1 MESYRCQSC
10 GAEILINDTTG
21 SGFSKCIY
29 CGSNV
34 TLFKK
39 EYSKLNLK
47 KMVPFRTSEEEAINY
62 LTNVLNYT
70 RRNEILD
77 VKRIFIPVRFCSY
90 DFSYLCSY
98 RYVVSSD
105 EDGTTYDNN
114 DSLIDGSVKEEMILE
129 TSIMNNLLGFHDL
142 RDNVRYDFDP
152 VKLGSI
158 SCEFSDKYN
167 EENIIKLIEKRMV
180 EFGKGVFSRTG
191 GRSVTK
197 VYNVNHYLSNT
208 QIDSYTTLV
217 PVYLVRCRGGRN
229 YAVSGVI
236 NKNVEDTNGK
246 IDTMAIIGMVMAFT
260 GFFFLPVFFIG
271 FILILVSALNQNNK
285 KGMYKTQNGYDV
297 SDNIRYSLYIENM
310 AKKTFEFHDFK

>member
-39 EYSKLNLK
+39 EYSKLNIK

-142 RDNVRYDFDP
+142 RGVPREDFDP
-152 VKLGSI
+152 IKLGRI
-158 SCEFSDKYN
+158 SCEFSEKVREKDIKKTI
-167 EENIIKLIEKRMV
+167 EEHVTRFCKPKLPHHKEIVNI
-180 EFGKGVFSRTG
+180 
-191 GRSVTK
+191 
-197 VYNVNHYLSNT
+197 YNVN
-208 QIDSYTTLV
+208 QVIDNVNIENFTTLI
-217 PVYLVRCRGGRN
+217 PVYLVKTVKGAN

-236 NKNVEDTNGK
+236 NSSIVEDRDKSNNNYMTLG
-246 IDTMAIIGMVMAFT
+246 TVLVMTGMFS
-260 GFFFLPVFFIG
+260 
-271 FILILVSALNQNNK
+271 FILMPVLVPLGIVFIIMGQKGKSDNNK
-285 KGMYKTQNGYDV
+285 DVHSYSQVDNYRYYIYDEPFR
-297 SDNIRYSLYIENM
+297 D
-310 AKKTFEFHDFK
+310 KEFQFHEF

>member
-39 EYSKLNLK
+39 EYSKLNIK

-142 RDNVRYDFDP
+142 RGVPREDFDP
-152 VKLGSI
+152 IKLGRI
-158 SCEFSDKYN
+158 SCEFSEKVREKDPQA
-167 EENIIKLIEKRMV
+167 IKLAKE
-180 EFGKGVFSRTG
+180 
-191 GRSVTK
+191 
-197 VYNVNHYLSNT
+197 Y
-208 QIDSYTTLV
+208 D
-217 PVYLVRCRGGRN
+217 
-229 YAVSGVI
+229 
-236 NKNVEDTNGK
+236 
-246 IDTMAIIGMVMAFT
+246 AF
-260 GFFFLPVFFIG
+260 
-271 FILILVSALNQNNK
+271 K
-285 KGMYKTQNGYDV
+285 
-297 SDNIRYSLYIENM
+297 
-310 AKKTFEFHDFK
+310 AKKQNRAMMAAIFDPEHFDRFNALLTVHKAGLISGIIIFK